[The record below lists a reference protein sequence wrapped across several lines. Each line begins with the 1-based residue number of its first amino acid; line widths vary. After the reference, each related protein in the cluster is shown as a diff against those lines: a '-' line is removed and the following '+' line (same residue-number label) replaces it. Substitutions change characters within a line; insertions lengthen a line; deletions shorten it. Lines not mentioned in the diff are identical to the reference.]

1 MGFWD
6 DINPVR
12 IAADT
17 VKTLVVAPVVSA
29 VETTKKI
36 AEGDIKGAA
45 TTVAGAVMNTNP
57 VSQTVNSSTAVKN
70 VFNSKEANNLTL
82 GLTGDAVK
90 ATEAQNALSF
100 GADLTDEQMRD
111 IGLYNVKA
119 AAMVGAGIYAA
130 NSGLASEAAAWASNN
145 AVQAGTAAALIAQG
159 KGGQVVSNI
168 ANSYLPGLGDTLDPI
183 LNPPATRTP
192 TSSVSNTGGVGT
204 ATDNYSVGSLD
215 STTKIA
221 LGAAAFMVLLV
232 FIKKFKKR

>member
-1 MGFWD
+1 MGDVVQTFK
-6 DINPVR
+6 
-12 IAADT
+12 DT
-17 VKTLVVAPVVSA
+17 VNTLVVAPVASA
-29 VETTKKI
+29 IETTKKI

-57 VSQTVNSSTAVKN
+57 VSQTINSSSNVKDLLN
-70 VFNSKEANNLTL
+70 TKEVNNLTL
-82 GLTGDAVK
+82 GLSGDAVK

-111 IGLYNVKA
+111 IGLYNAKA

-130 NSGLASEAAAWASNN
+130 NSGLAAD
-145 AVQAGTAAALIAQG
+145 AGTWIANNSGQALTAGVMIAQG
-159 KGGQVVSNI
+159 KGNQVLAGV
-168 ANSYLPGLGDTLDPI
+168 ANSVAPGLGDALDPI
-183 LNPPATRTP
+183 LNPPAVRTP
-192 TSSVSNTGGVGT
+192 ASTASNTGGVGT
-204 ATDNYSVGSLD
+204 ATDNYSVGSID